1 MKLMKLILQVAY
13 CFFSLAGP
21 YVQFPMIFKELRME
35 GFIVSRWSDRRKE
48 GLQALLKWV
57 MEVRRKEQLF
67 VRCTHTADFIF
78 ARSLVI
84 AV

>member
-1 MKLMKLILQVAY
+1 MKLILQVAY

-35 GFIVSRWSDRRKE
+35 GFIVTRWNDRRKE

-57 MEVRRKEQLF
+57 MEVRRKE